1 VRAGGRLVAGADPR
15 LAPAYPLADAVLLAV
30 YADSV
35 RRRRGAPLAWKGRS
49 YRTGPAAAPGGPVA
63 TMAAMAAISIRLRD
77 ASPGLIALPWLD
89 PLGTW
94 PPEAANFH
102 DLKVGPSRHLV
113 RFLEADGVLYA
124 LKELPRRVADKEY
137 RVLRDLE
144 VRELPAVRPVGLVD
158 QPEGG
163 NSILVTEFLDH
174 SWQFRRLFRRLP
186 RHLVKHRERL
196 LDAIAGLLVDL
207 HREGVFWGDCS
218 LANTL
223 FKRDGQLLQAYLVD
237 AETSE
242 IHPSLS
248 DGQREHDLGIL
259 VENVSGDLVDV
270 SFEVGEGGEHLE
282 EDLAAAES
290 IADRYRSLW
299 AELTHEETFG
309 SDERYRVE
317 ARVRRLNE
325 LGFAVDELE
334 LEPASADRSA
344 LRLKVA
350 VANRRFHAQEL
361 RRLTGLEVGEGQ
373 ATVLLND
380 LRAHRSGLAKER
392 PEAAP
397 DDVVAGFRW
406 RTDVFEPGM
415 ARATAALG
423 DVADPIQAY
432 CDLLEVRW
440 LLSEREGRDV
450 GEEAALAALAARQ
463 APAESAAEMVVAET
477 ATGAFRRVD
486 G

>member
-1 VRAGGRLVAGADPR
+1 MAGMAD
-15 LAPAYPLADAVLLAV
+15 
-30 YADSV
+30 
-35 RRRRGAPLAWKGRS
+35 
-49 YRTGPAAAPGGPVA
+49 
-63 TMAAMAAISIRLRD
+63 ISIRLRA

-89 PLGTW
+89 PLAEW
-94 PPEAANFH
+94 PPDAATFRELN
-102 DLKVGPSRHLV
+102 VGPSRHLV
-113 RFLEADGVLYA
+113 RFVEADGVLYA
-124 LKELPRRVADKEY
+124 LKELPHRVAEKEY

-158 QPEGG
+158 QPDGG
-163 NSILVTEFLDH
+163 NSILVTEFLVH

-186 RHLVKHRERL
+186 RELVKHRERL

-207 HREGVFWGDCS
+207 HRAGVFWGDCS

-223 FKRDGQLLQAYLVD
+223 FKRDGQLLQAFLVD

-242 IHPSLS
+242 VHPVLS
-248 DGQREHDLGIL
+248 DGQRAHDLSIL

-270 SFEVGEGGEHLE
+270 ALEVGESGEHI
-282 EDLAAAES
+282 DDDIAAAES
-290 IADRYRSLW
+290 IADRYKLLW
-299 AELTHEETFG
+299 DELTHEETFG
-309 SDERYRVE
+309 RDERYKVE

-325 LGFAVDELE
+325 LGFAVDELA
-334 LEPASADRSA
+334 LEPATADRLT

-373 ATVLLND
+373 ATILLND
-380 LRAHRSGLAKER
+380 LRAYRSRLARGR
-392 PEAAP
+392 PEAAVN
-397 DDVVAGFRW
+397 DVVAGFRW

-415 ARATAALG
+415 AKAAAALG

-463 APAESAAEMVVAET
+463 APSESAAEMVVAET
-477 ATGAFRRVD
+477 ATASFPPVG

>member
-1 VRAGGRLVAGADPR
+1 MAGMTD
-15 LAPAYPLADAVLLAV
+15 
-30 YADSV
+30 
-35 RRRRGAPLAWKGRS
+35 
-49 YRTGPAAAPGGPVA
+49 
-63 TMAAMAAISIRLRD
+63 ISIRLRD

-89 PLGTW
+89 PLGEW
-94 PPEAANFH
+94 SPDEANFRE
-102 DLKVGPSRHLV
+102 LNVGPSRHLV
-113 RFLEADGVLYA
+113 RFIEADGVLYA
-124 LKELPRRVADKEY
+124 LKELPTRVADKEY

-144 VRELPAVRPVGLVD
+144 VRELPAVRPVGLVEQAD
-158 QPEGG
+158 SG

-186 RHLVKHRERL
+186 RELVKHRERL

-207 HREGVFWGDCS
+207 HRAGVFWGDCS

-223 FKRDGQLLQAYLVD
+223 FKRDGQLLQAFLVD

-242 IHPSLS
+242 VHPALS
-248 DGQREHDLGIL
+248 DGQRAHDLSIL

-270 SFEVGEGGEHLE
+270 GLEVGEGGEHI
-282 EDLAAAES
+282 DDDIAAASS

-299 AELTHEETFG
+299 EELTHEETFG
-309 SDERYRVE
+309 RDERYKVE
-317 ARVRRLNE
+317 ARIRRLNE
-325 LGFAVDELE
+325 LGFAIDELA
-334 LEPASADRSA
+334 LEPATADRLT

-361 RRLTGLEVGEGQ
+361 QRLTGLEVGEGQ
-373 ATVLLND
+373 ATILLND
-380 LRAHRSGLAKER
+380 LRAHQSRLARER
-392 PEAAP
+392 PGAAAS
-397 DDVVAGFRW
+397 DVAAGFRW

-415 ARATAALG
+415 VKAAAALG
-423 DVADPIQAY
+423 DVADPIQAF

-463 APAESAAEMVVAET
+463 APSESAAQMVVAET
-477 ATGAFRRVD
+477 ATAGFPKVR